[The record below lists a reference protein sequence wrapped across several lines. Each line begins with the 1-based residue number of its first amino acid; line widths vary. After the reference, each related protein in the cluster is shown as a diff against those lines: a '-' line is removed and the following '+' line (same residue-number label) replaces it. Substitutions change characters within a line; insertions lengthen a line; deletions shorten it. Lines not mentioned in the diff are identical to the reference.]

1 MSRANE
7 EQSDAL
13 SSQRHQ
19 EGPLQLAR
27 SAVHGLNCT
36 LDSIRGRVL
45 RALPKHR
52 YSLPHTKAA
61 PHFGLPVAS

>member
-13 SSQRHQ
+13 SSQRQH

-45 RALPKHR
+45 RALPKPR
-52 YSLPHTKAA
+52 YSLPHTTASLNS
-61 PHFGLPVAS
+61 GSPVAS